1 MPNWIEGTLHLRGKV
16 KDIHRFLKEGISK
29 NGSMLDKDIR
39 ETIVDNSSPEE
50 GVVSFEFMNDQ
61 FMNDPWVV
69 DTQRAFLNNQYVAI
83 PYKDEN
89 EETSISLGVRQAWS
103 FKVNNWIA
111 LSKKYNID
119 IRLNGF
125 ECGMRFGQEITI
137 LRGDPEPTVD
147 EEVLKYNDWEWECP
161 FPNMGG

>member
-16 KDIHRFLKEGISK
+16 KDIHRFLSEGISK
-29 NGSMLDKDIR
+29 SVSLWDRDIQ
-39 ETIVDNSSPEE
+39 ETIIDDSRPKE
-50 GVVSFEFMNDQ
+50 GVVAFNFMH
-61 FMNDPWVV
+61 DPWIV
-69 DTQRAFLNNQYVAI
+69 DTQRAFLNDQYVAI
-83 PYKDEN
+83 RYKDEN
-89 EETSISLGVRQAWS
+89 EETSTSLGVHQAWS
-103 FKVNNWIA
+103 FKTDNWIA

-125 ECGMRFGQEITI
+125 ERRGRFGQEITI

-147 EEVLKYNDWEWECP
+147 EEVLKYDDWEWECP